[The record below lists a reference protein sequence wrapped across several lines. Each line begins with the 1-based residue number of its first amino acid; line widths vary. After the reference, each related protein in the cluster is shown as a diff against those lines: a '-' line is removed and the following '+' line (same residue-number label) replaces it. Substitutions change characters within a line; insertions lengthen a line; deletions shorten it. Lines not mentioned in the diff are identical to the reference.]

1 MIEVQLV
8 DNQDNPIGAM
18 EKLLAH
24 EKGELHRALSVIIV
38 NSKNEILLQRRALGK
53 YHSPGLWTNTCCSH
67 PYPGEDTLDAAKRR
81 LKEEM
86 GMTAELKFVFK
97 FLYKCNFEN
106 GLIEHE
112 LDHVFIGQ
120 TDDTPHIN
128 TDEAMAFSWMSIED
142 LEPHMKKNP
151 NDYTFWFK
159 LIIQNHRKSLNAY
172 F

>member
-128 TDEAMAFSWMSIED
+128 TDEAMAFSWTSIED
-142 LEPHMKKNP
+142 LEADMEKNP
-151 NDYTFWFK
+151 NKYTFWFK
-159 LIIQNHRKSLNAY
+159 LIIQNYRESLNAY